1 MNSDIDN
8 DPVPPE
14 LCDGDFVLE
23 AGAYEGAWSKK
34 VCEAKNCTV
43 YAYEPA
49 SRAYFVAKKR
59 TKDCEG
65 LVLHPYG
72 IGKQAR
78 TDVLCDRDRDGANTF
93 GWNPENEPSETVQ
106 IRDAAEEVDGWG
118 ENSIAHLN
126 AEGGEVEIL
135 ERLLEV
141 GTIQRFKLV
150 LVQWHPYDDEMR
162 ARIASIVEQM
172 AETHDLERR
181 GPWIAWKRKDIDKQS
196 GGCCKDVAGADKC
209 DCQKQACC
217 SAQNSCQP
225 GQVSGLS

>member
-1 MNSDIDN
+1 MNIDN

-43 YAYEPA
+43 HAYEPA
-49 SRAYFVAKKR
+49 SRAYKVAKER
-59 TKDCEG
+59 TQGCRG

-78 TDVLCDRDRDGANTF
+78 TDVLCDRNRDGANTF
-93 GWNPENEPSETVQ
+93 GWNPENEPRETVQ
-106 IRDAAEEVDGWG
+106 IRDAAEEVTYRG
-118 ENSIAHLN
+118 ENAIAHLN

-141 GTIQRFKLV
+141 GFIQKCKLV
-150 LVQWHPYDDEMR
+150 LAQWHPYDDALR
-162 ARIASIVEQM
+162 ARIVAITEQM
-172 AETHDLERR
+172 DKTHDLERR
-181 GPWIAWKRKDIDKQS
+181 GPWVAWVRR
-196 GGCCKDVAGADKC
+196 
-209 DCQKQACC
+209 
-217 SAQNSCQP
+217 
-225 GQVSGLS
+225 